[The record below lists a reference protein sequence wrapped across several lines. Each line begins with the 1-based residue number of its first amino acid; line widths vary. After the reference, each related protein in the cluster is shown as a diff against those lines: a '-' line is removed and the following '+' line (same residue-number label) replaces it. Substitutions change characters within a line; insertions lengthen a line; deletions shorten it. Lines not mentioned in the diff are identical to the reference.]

1 MNRHQS
7 IIQNLKSVQFLTAL
21 IACLGIAAAARAE
34 SFATKNLATD
44 NQAVN
49 PAQITD
55 PDLINAWGISYSSTS
70 AFWVSANGSGTARL
84 YTVDPVTNAT
94 TKLGLEVTIPGDG
107 SVTGQVFNGNSKAFN
122 GNLFMFVSE
131 DGTVSGWR
139 GSLGSSAETL
149 VAGSS
154 ANVYKGTTE
163 ATING
168 NTYLYAANFRAG
180 KIDVIKGIS
189 GAPNLTGN
197 FTDPGIPSGYAP
209 FNIQKLGDKL
219 YVTYAVQDSDKH
231 DDVAGLGHGF
241 VSVFDTQ
248 GKFLSRIGTQ
258 GTLNSPWGLAI
269 APTSFGKFA
278 GDLLV
283 GNFGDGRINVFNLAT
298 DSFVAQLAGTNGKPL
313 LIDGLWDLTIG
324 NDHGAGSS
332 QKLYFSAGPSGEQHG
347 LFGVINSVPEP
358 SSAILGLV
366 AAGLVAACHLRI
378 RNNAVST

>member
-1 MNRHQS
+1 
-7 IIQNLKSVQFLTAL
+7 
-21 IACLGIAAAARAE
+21 
-34 SFATKNLATD
+34 
-44 NQAVN
+44 
-49 PAQITD
+49 
-55 PDLINAWGISYSSTS
+55 
-70 AFWVSANGSGTARL
+70 L
-84 YTVDPVTNAT
+84 YTVDPATNAT
-94 TKLGLEVTIPGDG
+94 TKLGLEVSIPGDG

-122 GNLFMFVSE
+122 GDPFIFVSE

-139 GSLGSSAETL
+139 GSLGSSAEML
-149 VAGSS
+149 VTGSS

-180 KIDVIKGIS
+180 NIDVIKGTP

-219 YVTYAVQDSDKH
+219 YVTYAVQDADKH

-241 VSVFDTQ
+241 VSVFDPQ
-248 GKFLSRIGTQ
+248 GSFLGRIGTH

-283 GNFGDGRINVFNLAT
+283 GNFGDGRINVFNLPT
-298 DSFVAQLAGTNGKPL
+298 DSFVAQLAGTNGKQL
-313 LIDGLWDLTIG
+313 SIDGLWGLTIG

-332 QKLYFSAGPSGEQHG
+332 QMVYFSAGPGGEQHG
-347 LFGVINSVPEP
+347 LFGVITSVPEP

-366 AAGLVAACHLRI
+366 AAGLVVACHLRI
-378 RNNAVST
+378 RNNAVSI